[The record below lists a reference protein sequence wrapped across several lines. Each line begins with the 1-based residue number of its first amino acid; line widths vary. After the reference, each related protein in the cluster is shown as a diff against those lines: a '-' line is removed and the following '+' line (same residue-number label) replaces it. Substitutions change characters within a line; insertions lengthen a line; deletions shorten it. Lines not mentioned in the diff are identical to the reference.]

1 MTTASGPGTKL
12 WHFQRLLEH
21 HFQDT
26 LSDTDKQ
33 SDNHKLISDVFSAEL
48 FKTSDTTNSSPL
60 DGLASFLI
68 ELLGAVCKLVALLV
82 DGTSVT
88 EYVETKIQE
97 CMDDDD
103 GSDLS
108 IVKLLQKKHSTLK
121 YCSPIR

>member
-21 HFQDT
+21 HFQNT
-26 LSDTDKQ
+26 TSETGKP
-33 SDNHKLISDVFSAEL
+33 SENHRLISDVFAAEL
-48 FKTSDTTNSSPL
+48 FKTPDTANSCPL

-68 ELLGAVCKLVALLV
+68 ELLGSVCKLVALLV
-82 DGTSVT
+82 DGNSVT
-88 EYVETKIQE
+88 EYLETKILA
-97 CMDDDD
+97 CMENDD

-108 IVKLLQKKHSTLK
+108 IVRLLQKKHSTLK